1 MTRLRTRLDRIE
13 AALPADQRDALEVL
27 RSVGL
32 GDLARELGPAGAVEW
47 LARND
52 AAFEATGCTVE
63 ELERLADGEEPTE
76 VLGAE
81 RAARL
86 AELTD
91 G

>member
-13 AALPADQRDALEVL
+13 AGLPADQRQALEVL
-27 RSVGL
+27 RDVGL
-32 GDLARELGPAGAVEW
+32 HDLALELGPAGAVEW

-52 AAFEATGCTVE
+52 ASFEATGCTVE
-63 ELERLADGEEPTE
+63 ELERLADGEEPAE
-76 VLGAE
+76 VLGPE